1 MQKIQFDICYCPH
14 RDKLKNSSYL
24 KQKKNLIYKSW
35 IKIDNLRLEKGSSFI
50 RSNFYQALN
59 FGKRFL
65 RDHQMKIKAS
75 GRLAIFKTISQ
86 YLKITPRDSY
96 YNSCERSEPPLFS
109 FEGKF
114 KYLFIFQTLCRL
126 ISKSFKKS
134 GIVFD
139 NL

>member
-50 RSNFYQALN
+50 RSNFYKDLN

-86 YLKITPRDSY
+86 YLKVTPRDSY
-96 YNSCERSEPPLFS
+96 YNSCERSELRLFS
-109 FEGKF
+109 FEGNSNICSFF
-114 KYLFIFQTLCRL
+114 KHCVDLFQSHL
-126 ISKSFKKS
+126 KS
-134 GIVFD
+134 
-139 NL
+139 LE